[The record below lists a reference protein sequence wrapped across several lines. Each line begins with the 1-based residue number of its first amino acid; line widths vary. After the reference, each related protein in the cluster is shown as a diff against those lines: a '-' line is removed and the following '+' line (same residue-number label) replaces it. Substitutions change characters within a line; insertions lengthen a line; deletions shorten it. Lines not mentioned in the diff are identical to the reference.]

1 MLTGCA
7 DCVRILRA
15 VKTEMEGHLAI
26 TLLTVQATRRVS
38 HWIFHLG
45 AIGLIPLGVLD
56 ASVIPLP
63 GSMDVLTIVL
73 AAKQPDWWVYYALMA
88 TAGSVLGNYFT
99 YRLARK
105 GGKETLE
112 RKLSRKNMDM
122 VTEHFE
128 RWGFGAIAVP
138 ALLPPP
144 MPMVPF
150 VLAAGATKYPL
161 QKFLAALT
169 LGRIVR
175 YSILSLLAARYGH
188 AIISFMRHHGHPA
201 VLAVAAV
208 VTIAAVVF
216 LVLRYG
222 KKGKAS
228 GSKKRKS

>member
-1 MLTGCA
+1 METHSAILILT
-7 DCVRILRA
+7 
-15 VKTEMEGHLAI
+15 M
-26 TLLTVQATRRVS
+26 QATKSVS
-38 HWIFHLG
+38 RWIYHLG
-45 AIGLIPLGVLD
+45 AFGLIPLGVLD

-73 AAKQPDWWVYYALMA
+73 AAKQPDWWIYYALMA
-88 TAGSVLGNYFT
+88 TAGSVIGNFLT

-112 RKLSRKNMDM
+112 RRLSRKNMNM
-122 VTEHFE
+122 VAKHFE
-128 RWGFGAIAVP
+128 RWGFGAIAIP

-144 MPMVPF
+144 MPMIPF

-161 QKFLAALT
+161 KKFLAALT

-188 AIISFMRHHGHPA
+188 QIISFMRHHGHPA
-201 VLAVAAV
+201 VLTVLAVLA
-208 VTIAAVVF
+208 IGAVVF

-222 KKGKAS
+222 KKGKAARTT
-228 GSKKRKS
+228 KRKA